1 MILKMHKY
9 TLHTLLFFKINMD
22 TGTKAFLCAIYND
35 IFPCVINP
43 VIMVWGSSN
52 IQRKMLKGLKEAKQ
66 KLNISKQAW

>member
-1 MILKMHKY
+1 MILIIHKY
-9 TLHTLLFFKINMD
+9 TLWFVKINMD